1 MIGATESDASY
12 DEGRNGMSKWTNNEE
27 TDDAGSTLVG
37 AAWART
43 AIAAATENL
52 LAAILC
58 AAAAVWTRVAG
69 EAVWLTVLLVVLA
82 VAGLVTAGLI
92 LQVEA
97 RQ

>member
-1 MIGATESDASY
+1 MT
-12 DEGRNGMSKWTNNEE
+12 
-27 TDDAGSTLVG
+27 
-37 AAWART
+37 ART
-43 AIAAATENL
+43 AIAAATENV

-92 LQVEA
+92 LRGEA
-97 RQ
+97 RR